1 MHDFTHHLALAGAL
15 AAYLFAA
22 PAFALPLIS
31 EVFYDGVGSDNGQS
45 FVELYGAPGTPL
57 DGLVLEGI
65 NGSGGAVTVT
75 IALSGTIAADGLY
88 LLADLDT
95 GGGTQVPEPD
105 AVANFDFQNG
115 PDSVVLREVGGAV
128 LDAVGYGV
136 FDSGEVFAGEGS
148 PVADA
153 PAGSSIARLF
163 ADVDSDDNAFDFA
176 VLDEPTPGTALL
188 SVPEPSTGLLAF
200 TALAVLAVKG
210 RRSARE
216 SLLRPPAEPLTQS
229 GGDWA
234 MAAPRRAA

>member
-1 MHDFTHHLALAGAL
+1 MQPSIHSLALAGTL
-15 AAYLFAA
+15 AACLFAA

-45 FVELYGAPGTPL
+45 FVELYGAPGTLL

-65 NGSGGAVTVT
+65 NGAGGGVTVT

-88 LLADLDT
+88 LLADVDT
-95 GGGTQVPEPD
+95 GGSTGVPEPD

-115 PDSVVLREVGGAV
+115 PDSVVLREAGGAV

-136 FDSGEVFAGEGS
+136 FAPGEVFAGEGD

-163 ADVDSDDNAFDFA
+163 ADVDSDDNALDFA
-176 VLDEPTPGTALL
+176 VLGSPTPGTAPL
-188 SVPEPSTGLLAF
+188 SVPEPSTGWLAF
-200 TALAVLAVKG
+200 SALAVLVTKG
-210 RRSARE
+210 RRSARKR
-216 SLLRPPAEPLTQS
+216 SLRSAPPSLS
-229 GGDWA
+229 
-234 MAAPRRAA
+234 RRAERIG

>member
-1 MHDFTHHLALAGAL
+1 MQPSIHSLALAGTL
-15 AAYLFAA
+15 ATHLFAA
-22 PAFALPLIS
+22 PVFALPLIS

-45 FVELYGAPGTPL
+45 FVELYGAPGTLL

-65 NGSGGAVTVT
+65 NGAGGGVTVT

-88 LLADLDT
+88 LLADVDT
-95 GGGTQVPEPD
+95 GGSTGVPEPD

-115 PDSVVLREVGGAV
+115 PDSVVLREAGGAV

-163 ADVDSDDNAFDFA
+163 ADVDTDDNALDFA
-176 VLDEPTPGTALL
+176 VLSSPTPGTAPL

-200 TALAVLAVKG
+200 SALAVLVTKG
-210 RRSARE
+210 RRSARKR
-216 SLLRPPAEPLTQS
+216 SLRP
-229 GGDWA
+229 
-234 MAAPRRAA
+234 APPSLSRRAERIG

>member
-1 MHDFTHHLALAGAL
+1 MQPSIHSLALAGVL
-15 AAYLFAA
+15 TTCLFAA

-65 NGSGGAVTVT
+65 NGAGGGVTVS
-75 IALSGTIAADGLY
+75 IVLSGSIAADGLY

-95 GGGTQVPEPD
+95 GGGTLVPEPD

-128 LDAVGYGV
+128 LDAVAYGV
-136 FDSGEVFAGEGS
+136 FDPGEVFAGEGD

-153 PAGSSIARLF
+153 PAGSSIARFF

-176 VLDEPTPGTALL
+176 VLGSPTPGTAPL

-200 TALAVLAVKG
+200 TALAVLAAKG
-210 RRSARE
+210 SRSARE
-216 SLLRPPAEPLTQS
+216 RSLRPAAELDRLLGIERPPEADAS
-229 GGDWA
+229 VN
-234 MAAPRRAA
+234 